1 MIKGVKFNSINE
13 NISKHSY
20 KDFGLVLTEQNIGV
34 PITKIYTYGLSGY
47 LLNVEAYNSSLSLS
61 TVANKR

>member
-34 PITKIYTYGLSGY
+34 PTATR
-47 LLNVEAYNSSLSLS
+47 S
-61 TVANKR
+61 TLKAETAL